1 MSATYWQIDPGALLF
16 QAPRFEWHLVRR
28 PIRPAVLAG
37 AERLARALGRAWRS

>member
-1 MSATYWQIDPGALLF
+1 MSATYWQIDPVLPF